1 MSVVKLGLIGVG
13 GIVQS
18 VHMKELVNVKEAK
31 VVAICDINPARLE
44 KIGNELDV
52 PMEKRYTDYRELVDD
67 EEVEAV
73 EICTPNYLH
82 VEMAAY
88 AIRAGKHVN
97 VEKPISTDCSTLEPL
112 EDALRE
118 YILYRRAFE

>member
-44 KIGNELDV
+44 KIGNE
-52 PMEKRYTDYRELVDD
+52 
-67 EEVEAV
+67 
-73 EICTPNYLH
+73 
-82 VEMAAY
+82 
-88 AIRAGKHVN
+88 
-97 VEKPISTDCSTLEPL
+97 
-112 EDALRE
+112 
-118 YILYRRAFE
+118 